1 MAIFERTLSRV
12 LNADTKARIM
22 GYAKARRVSFSE
34 IPVIDLAPLR
44 AGSGGGLA
52 AVARQVHQAAT
63 NVGFFYIANHR
74 VPPAVIDAAHEASIR
89 FFALPHE
96 EKLRVKI
103 DDRHRGFIAIGE
115 AKMYDN
121 AKVDLK
127 ESFAWGLELPADD
140 PDVAAGKS
148 LMGPNNWPDFM
159 PELRTALYHYYEAV
173 LACGNDLLRAFA
185 VGLGLHQTFFLE
197 KYERPLARG
206 SIIYYPTQPPDLGRS
221 QFGVAPHTDYGCIT
235 IVWQDAS
242 GGLQVRNREGEWI
255 AAPPIEGTFVINI
268 GDLMARWTNGL
279 FASTPHRVVN
289 RSGRARHSMAVFF
302 DPNFDAVVSCPE
314 SLHAVGGPTR
324 YEPVTCGAYVLSRF
338 NDAFAYRK

>member
-1 MAIFERTLSRV
+1 MAIFERAFSRV
-12 LNADTKARIM
+12 LNADTKVRIM
-22 GYAKARRVSFSE
+22 GYAKARRISFSE

-63 NVGFFYIANHR
+63 NVGFFYVANHR
-74 VPPAVIDAAHEASIR
+74 VPQAVIDAAHEASVR

-302 DPNFDAVVSCPE
+302 DPSFDAVVSCPE
-314 SLHAVGGPTR
+314 SLHAVGGPAR

>member
-1 MAIFERTLSRV
+1 
-12 LNADTKARIM
+12 M

-44 AGSGGGLA
+44 DGSGDGLA
-52 AVARQVHQAAT
+52 AVSRRVHEAAT
-63 NVGFFYIANHR
+63 SAGFFYIANHR
-74 VPPAVIDAAHEASIR
+74 VPREVIDAAHEASIR

-115 AKMYDN
+115 AKMYDDAN
-121 AKVDLK
+121 VDLK
-127 ESFAWGLELPADD
+127 ESFTWGLELPADD
-140 PDVAAGKS
+140 PDVAAGKP

-159 PELRTALYHYYEAV
+159 PELGTALYPYYEAV

-185 VGLGLHQTFFLE
+185 VGLGLPQAFFLE
-197 KYERPLARG
+197 KYEKPLARA
-206 SIIYYPTQPPDLGRS
+206 SILYYPPQPADLGPS

-235 IVWQDAS
+235 ILWQDGS

-255 AAPPIEGTFVINI
+255 AAPPIDDTFVINI

-289 RSGRARHSMAVFF
+289 RSGRARHSMAVSF
-302 DPNFDAVVSCPE
+302 DPNFDAVVSCPK
-314 SLHAVGGPTR
+314 SLHSGRDPTR
-324 YEPVTCGAYVLSRF
+324 YQPVTCGEYVLSRF
-338 NDAFAYRK
+338 NDVFAYRK